1 MSQQQRQQTAITGP
15 KPTAPVPMPTGGG
28 GLYPSLDDYM
38 GLNITHY
45 NPVSISTHKDSYDK
59 IIIMYI
65 NK

>member
-15 KPTAPVPMPTGGG
+15 TPAPAPVPVPTGGG

-45 NPVSISTHKDSYDK
+45 NPVSISTHKNFM
-59 IIIMYI
+59 I
-65 NK
+65 

>member
-15 KPTAPVPMPTGGG
+15 TPAPVPVPTGGG

-45 NPVSISTHKDSYDK
+45 NPVSISTHKNFM
-59 IIIMYI
+59 I
-65 NK
+65 

>member
-15 KPTAPVPMPTGGG
+15 TPAPVPVPTGRG

-45 NPVSISTHKDSYDK
+45 NPVSISTHKNFM
-59 IIIMYI
+59 I
-65 NK
+65 